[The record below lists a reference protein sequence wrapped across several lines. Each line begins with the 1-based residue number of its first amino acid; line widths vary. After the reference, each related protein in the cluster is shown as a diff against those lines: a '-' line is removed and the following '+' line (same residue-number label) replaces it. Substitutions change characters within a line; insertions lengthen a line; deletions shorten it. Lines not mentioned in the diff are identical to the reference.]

1 MVQVLPLVEPCTD
14 SVWVLVAQAVA
25 GGRSRVIEPRVWLE
39 PRSACS
45 HCGKALS
52 VLSQ

>member
-1 MVQVLPLVEPCTD
+1 MLPRTD
-14 SVWVLVAQAVA
+14 SVWVLVPHAVD
-25 GGRSRVIEPRVWLE
+25 GGRSSTILLKLFVA
-39 PRSACS
+39 PRSTWS